1 MKFDHFYHFNGAP
14 TRAAPLEFEL
24 KYEMVILINIRITNN
39 ITHSYSRCIKFGT
52 IMTQYVDNP
61 FSKALLL
68 EIFKEWSLL
77 LSRYSSL
84 KASLYMRSEGRDN
97 VMSQ

>member
-1 MKFDHFYHFNGAP
+1 MKFDHFYHFLTFSNEVGAP

-68 EIFKEWSLL
+68 EIFKE
-77 LSRYSSL
+77 
-84 KASLYMRSEGRDN
+84 
-97 VMSQ
+97 